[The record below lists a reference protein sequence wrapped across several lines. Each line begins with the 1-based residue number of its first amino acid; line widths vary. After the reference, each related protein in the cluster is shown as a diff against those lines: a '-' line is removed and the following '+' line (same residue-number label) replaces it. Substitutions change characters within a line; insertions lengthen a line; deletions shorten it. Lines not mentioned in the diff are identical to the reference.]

1 MLVVIDMQNH
11 ILDPTSEFYIEDAE
25 ALVERVNTRLNQ
37 ARAANEYVLFTRDI
51 PIDRKDEAE
60 SEDLKIIPTLSPL
73 PNEREIKKYYF
84 TLPPETLTEIKHSLF
99 ERKEEQKTIEVVGI
113 ETNLCVLS
121 NTIAL
126 QSAFPEADFIIDSSL
141 VSSRNHEP
149 QALKLLK
156 DFNVYVKE

>member
-11 ILDPTSEFYIEDAE
+11 ILDPTSEFYLEDGE

-51 PIDRKDEAE
+51 PIERKDEAE

-141 VSSRNHEP
+141 VSSRDHEP

>member
-1 MLVVIDMQNH
+1 MLVIIDMQNH
-11 ILDPTSEFYIEDAE
+11 ILDPNSEFYIEDAE
-25 ALVERVNTRLNQ
+25 TLVERISTRLKQ
-37 ARAANEYVLFTRDI
+37 ARSANEYVLFTRDI
-51 PIDRKDEAE
+51 PVDRKDESE
-60 SEDLKIIPTLSPL
+60 SKDLKIISELSPL

-99 ERKEEQKTIEVVGI
+99 ESKDEQKIIEVVGI

-126 QSAFPEADFIIDSSL
+126 QSAFPEADFIIDSSM
-141 VSSRNHEP
+141 VSSRDHEP
-149 QALKLLK
+149 LALQLLK

>member
-11 ILDPTSEFYIEDAE
+11 ILDPTSEFYLEDGE
-25 ALVERVNTRLNQ
+25 TLVERVNTRLNQ

-51 PIDRKDEAE
+51 PIERKDEAE
-60 SEDLKIIPTLSPL
+60 SEDLKIIPALSPL
-73 PNEREIKKYYF
+73 SDEREIKKYYF
-84 TLPPETLTEIKHSLF
+84 TLPPEILTEIKHSLF

-149 QALKLLK
+149 QALKLIK

>member
-1 MLVVIDMQNH
+1 MLVIIDMQNH
-11 ILDPTSEFYIEDAE
+11 ILDPNSEFYIEDAE
-25 ALVERVNTRLNQ
+25 TLVERISTRLKQ
-37 ARAANEYVLFTRDI
+37 ARSANEYVLFTRDI
-51 PIDRKDEAE
+51 PVDRKDESE
-60 SEDLKIIPTLSPL
+60 SKDLKIISELSPL

-99 ERKEEQKTIEVVGI
+99 ESKDEQKTIEVVGI

-126 QSAFPEADFIIDSSL
+126 QSAFPEADFIIDSSM
-141 VSSRNHEP
+141 VSSRDHEP
-149 QALKLLK
+149 LALQLLK